1 MIMNAKIRSRKAT
14 VVIELPHSFL
24 KLEETTEIQ
33 MRSATPHKGERRRG
47 DLLSESHTYKFK
59 RYSIYYK

>member
-1 MIMNAKIRSRKAT
+1 MIMNAKISSRKAT
-14 VVIELPHSFL
+14 VVIELSHNFL

-33 MRSATPHKGERRRG
+33 IRSATPHKGERRRG
-47 DLLSESHTYKFK
+47 DFSSESNTYKFK